1 MKATGI
7 IRRIDDL
14 GRVVIPRELR
24 KTIFGKGDVE
34 GQPMEVFY
42 EEDGT
47 VIFKPYMCE
56 TVRLSR
62 VDIENLIGYV
72 HTLLGFIDLEGFE
85 DKENVNTVKN
95 GYENF
100 VKPIENQLKE
110 DK

>member
-24 KTIFGKGDVE
+24 KTIFGKCDVE
-34 GQPMEVFY
+34 GQPREVFY

-62 VDIENLIGYV
+62 VDLENLIGYIN
-72 HTLLGFIDLEGFE
+72 TLYDFVDTESME
-85 DKENVNTVKN
+85 
-95 GYENF
+95 YENAEIVVDGYANF
-100 VKPIENQLKE
+100 VEPIINQLKE

>member
-14 GRVVIPRELR
+14 GRVIIPRELR
-24 KTIFGKGDVE
+24 QRIFGKGDVE
-34 GQPMEVFY
+34 GQPMEIFY

-56 TVRLSR
+56 AVRLRR
-62 VDIENLIGYV
+62 VDIENLIGYIN
-72 HTLLGFIDLEGFE
+72 TLYDFVDTESME
-85 DKENVNTVKN
+85 
-95 GYENF
+95 YENAEIVVDGYANF
-100 VKPIENQLKE
+100 VEPIINQLKE